1 MNHWLKK
8 GWFLLLA
15 ALLLAGCPGQ
25 KDGDNV
31 LATFEGGNLTVEDVQ
46 AHLRKIKNNP
56 RFRNDPDMLT
66 PANAFDHA
74 LNMELVI
81 AKGLKEQ
88 LHLDPDIR
96 AEIHGFM
103 ADLFLKVMQDRLV
116 SRIDKTSFSDEE
128 VKAFFDDHPESY
140 SSPAL
145 YDVRIIKAA
154 DRAALESVAARL
166 TGGLPFEEAARVHST
181 DAATREKGGAIGR
194 RSLKRFRPD
203 WRGIVEKLEPGK
215 VSGPT
220 AIGDSWYLLKL
231 AEKTEP
237 VPQVYEDRKA
247 YVRNDLLYARYRQ
260 AWQETY
266 DMLKKEFSLKVDD
279 DRLEKFVKGGDSK

>member
-1 MNHWLKK
+1 MSDWLKK

-15 ALLLAGCPGQ
+15 ALLLAGCPGR
-25 KDGDNV
+25 KDGGNV
-31 LATFEGGNLTVEDVQ
+31 LATFEGGSLTVEDVQ
-46 AHLRKIKNNP
+46 AHLRKMKNHPRYRNNP
-56 RFRNDPDMLT
+56 EWLT
-66 PANAFDHA
+66 PAYAFDHA
-74 LNMELVI
+74 LNMEMVI
-81 AKGLKEQ
+81 AKGLKEN

-116 SRIDKTSFSDEE
+116 SQIDKTSFTEAE
-128 VKAFFDDHPESY
+128 VKAYFDAHAESY
-140 SSPAL
+140 ASPAL
-145 YDVRIIKAA
+145 YDVCIIKAA

-166 TGGLPFEEAARVHST
+166 DRGLTFKEAARAHST

-203 WRGIVEKLEPGK
+203 WRGIVETLESGK

-237 VPQVYEDRKA
+237 VPHVYEDKKA

-266 DMLKKEFSLKVDD
+266 DKLKKEFSLKVDD
-279 DRLEKFVKGGDSK
+279 DRLEKFVRE